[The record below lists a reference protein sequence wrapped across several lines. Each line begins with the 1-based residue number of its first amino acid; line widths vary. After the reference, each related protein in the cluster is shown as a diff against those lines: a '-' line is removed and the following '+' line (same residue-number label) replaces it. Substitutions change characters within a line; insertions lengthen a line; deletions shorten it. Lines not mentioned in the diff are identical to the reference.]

1 MNGLIKSWNGKTKN
15 FWKLQRLRFFF
26 LFRVLHGHRPY
37 WWIQMN
43 QHQKK
48 ELSLRQT
55 PLTCETG
62 PGNPSGH
69 VMINVVTCLAVFSLI
84 SDQLQAYDLRMGL
97 VVRRMLKNLL
107 FVWLAI
113 MCTSRVYIL
122 AHFPHQC
129 ALAICIGYICFNWSK
144 SKLNSWTRF
153 HLCIKVIMAL
163 SLLASALFIHENLQ
177 TFLGFHPNWSIDMA
191 KKYCA
196 KVRVKLEIN
205 PLVRSVI

>member
-1 MNGLIKSWNGKTKN
+1 
-15 FWKLQRLRFFF
+15 
-26 LFRVLHGHRPY
+26 
-37 WWIQMN
+37 MN

-48 ELSLRQT
+48 ELSLQQT

-69 VMINVVTCLAVFSLI
+69 VMMNVVTCLAVFSLI
-84 SDQLQAYDLRMGL
+84 SDQLQAHDLRMGL
-97 VVRRMLKNLL
+97 VIKRMLKNLL

-113 MCTSRVYIL
+113 IATSRIYIL

-129 ALAICIGYICFNWSK
+129 ALAICIGYISFHWSK
-144 SKLNSWTRF
+144 SKLNTLARF
-153 HLCIKVIMAL
+153 HTFSKVMIAL
-163 SLLASALFIHENLQ
+163 SLIASALFIHENLQ

-196 KVRVKLEIN
+196 KVKDYKLQG
-205 PLVRSVI
+205 LLLLRSFRSNAHIIYMCLTS

>member
-1 MNGLIKSWNGKTKN
+1 
-15 FWKLQRLRFFF
+15 
-26 LFRVLHGHRPY
+26 
-37 WWIQMN
+37 MN

-84 SDQLQAYDLRMGL
+84 SDQLQSYDLRMGL

-129 ALAICIGYICFNWSK
+129 ALAICIGYICFHWSK
-144 SKLNSWTRF
+144 SKLNSWTRQF
-153 HLCIKVIMAL
+153 HHCSHFCHHNGFCWVDNFRRCIESRNLKILFQLL
-163 SLLASALFIHENLQ
+163 SRIVFGKHFLF
-177 TFLGFHPNWSIDMA
+177 
-191 KKYCA
+191 
-196 KVRVKLEIN
+196 
-205 PLVRSVI
+205 